1 MYAILHCLV
10 SYGNDRNANT
20 RPQPKQPYS
29 WILQHFYKRI
39 QKVLSQNMNIET
51 NTTKCTSS
59 TTHNIM
65 MIIVECWGIPPR
77 VGTTQ
82 PLTTETS
89 RARRRINPWPE
100 HIKPCRQKLFSS
112 QQTKNKALDTDLVQR
127 YGTGNNVP
135 VFYKGA
141 TTQDLMHKIPLNDG
155 AWLDANVSD

>member
-1 MYAILHCLV
+1 
-10 SYGNDRNANT
+10 
-20 RPQPKQPYS
+20 
-29 WILQHFYKRI
+29 
-39 QKVLSQNMNIET
+39 MNIET

-89 RARRRINPWPE
+89 RGRRHINPWPE

-112 QQTKNKALDTDLVQR
+112 QQTKNKALGTDLVQR

-155 AWLDANVSD
+155 AWLDANVSDQSLVDQPEFLTMSNKTNSTQLSYLGRHWSFT